1 MRRIFIFM
9 SRWIWINHATSA
21 WYISIFLTISIL
33 IAGFASRLDDNV
45 YTSLEVLN
53 TTDAVF
59 PYRSKPSRS
68 NPNVMF
74 RRQPPILYWIRG
86 HKNNM
91 AAIVKTTDLV
101 NVLKIAPK
109 KTNHVSCQCTA
120 TPGSHLHW
128 EKQNNMA
135 AILPWTRVFFDDID
149 APYRK
154 KRNNMAQ
161 KWRRLN
167 ALCRNKLGNRSI
179 MCNKK
184 LV

>member
-9 SRWIWINHATSA
+9 SRWIWINPATSA

-86 HKNNM
+86 HKKQYGRHCEDDWFGKCSKNCAKKNQSCVM
-91 AAIVKTTDLV
+91 CVYGYAWFTSSLRETEQYGRHITVNTCILWWHWCAISEEKEQYGAKVKTTQRAV
-101 NVLKIAPK
+101 P
-109 KTNHVSCQCTA
+109 Q
-120 TPGSHLHW
+120 
-128 EKQNNMA
+128 
-135 AILPWTRVFFDDID
+135 
-149 APYRK
+149 
-154 KRNNMAQ
+154 
-161 KWRRLN
+161 
-167 ALCRNKLGNRSI
+167 
-179 MCNKK
+179 
-184 LV
+184 